1 MKYFCTKN
9 ELHGSDC
16 HEFFSG
22 EWDGRHWND
31 DSLYIYDDAFR
42 ESGLRSLMRT
52 VIPDYSPYDA
62 TEIYPSDWEKLCESA
77 EGEAAKALDEV
88 GDWAE
93 RAFSEHGSFTLL
105 GI

>member
-16 HEFFSG
+16 HELFSG

-31 DSLYIYDDAFR
+31 DSLYIYDDDLR
-42 ESGLRSLMRT
+42 ESGLRSLLRS

-62 TEIYPSDWEKLCESA
+62 TEVYPSDWDRLCECA
-77 EGEAAKALDEV
+77 EGEAANALREIDGWV
-88 GDWAE
+88 
-93 RAFSEHGSFTLL
+93 RMAFAEHGSFTLL